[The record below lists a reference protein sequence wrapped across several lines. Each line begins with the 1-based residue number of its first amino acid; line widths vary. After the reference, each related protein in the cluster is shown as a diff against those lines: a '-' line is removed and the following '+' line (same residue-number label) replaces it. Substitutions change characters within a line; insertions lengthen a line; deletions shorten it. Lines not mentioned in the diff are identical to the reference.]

1 MGIQSDILPDV
12 IDNLHRCRSKGSV
25 VQIGLMSF
33 QVNVDEIL
41 SELEKYEYCKY
52 GDGRL
57 GFRYNVPRLAELI
70 RSDNYIVSQRTSRGR
85 FVDPKLVFL
94 AMGFDAIH
102 ALDISDHD
110 GADLLGD
117 LNESD
122 LHRQIGRQFGT
133 IVEIGTIEH
142 VFHVPNAL
150 WNLVRMCEL
159 GGEIIHAAP
168 TNNWP
173 NHGFYQLSPTLFH
186 DYYTANGFEVIGS
199 YFTRYAAV
207 PSDPVNRLR
216 YRHDASFRDPI
227 PLDGCRYLFWFHAR
241 KIAESDRPVFPQQAA
256 YAALAQWDPLK
267 SSKDGKGP
275 MAP

>member
-1 MGIQSDILPDV
+1 
-12 IDNLHRCRSKGSV
+12 
-25 VQIGLMSF
+25 
-33 QVNVDEIL
+33 
-41 SELEKYEYCKY
+41 
-52 GDGRL
+52 
-57 GFRYNVPRLAELI
+57 
-70 RSDNYIVSQRTSRGR
+70 
-85 FVDPKLVFL
+85 
-94 AMGFDAIH
+94 
-102 ALDISDHD
+102 
-110 GADLLGD
+110 
-117 LNESD
+117 
-122 LHRQIGRQFGT
+122 
-133 IVEIGTIEH
+133 
-142 VFHVPNAL
+142 
-150 WNLVRMCEL
+150 MCEL

-275 MAP
+275 MAPLPDSRSASRRRGQGSGMAAGHVARGDVADDAATEPERAVLSSAAGWRR